1 MNIPQAGISLDVA
14 SWNIKTV
21 ERKRGRMKFQL
32 KLNKDETIG
41 FKEFSEHLKPEGMSS
56 EEWIRAIFYKGLEK
70 IQTELMQ
77 GVEQYMEEH
86 KDELDASGMQE
97 AVDSSGSVE
106 TIE

>member
-1 MNIPQAGISLDVA
+1 MNTPYEGLSLNVA
-14 SWNIKTV
+14 SWDIKTI

-32 KLNKDETIG
+32 KLNKEETQG
-41 FKEFSEHLKPEGMSS
+41 FKEFSDHLKPADMGQ

-70 IQTELMQ
+70 IQTELME
-77 GVEQYMEEH
+77 GVEKYMEEH